1 MLELCRLSIIRGYRH
16 FFYGGKVGVAEALA
30 ANLQRRFPG
39 LQVAG
44 TYTPPFRPLTGAE
57 ESKLI
62 RQVHESQPHILWCG
76 ISTPTQ
82 ERFMAQY
89 SGTIPVPLMIGVG
102 AAFDI
107 HSGNTKDAPDWIKA
121 AGMQWL
127 YRMLME
133 PRRLTGRYL
142 RNNPRFIWL
151 SYLQLSGI
159 RKYTL

>member
-1 MLELCRLSIIRGYRH
+1 
-16 FFYGGKVGVAEALA
+16 
-30 ANLQRRFPG
+30 
-39 LQVAG
+39 
-44 TYTPPFRPLTGAE
+44 
-57 ESKLI
+57 
-62 RQVHESQPHILWCG
+62 
-76 ISTPTQ
+76 
-82 ERFMAQY
+82 MAQY